1 VIGRAKPLKH
11 RGTEDAEEFKGMRLK
26 ENRRKDF
33 PAPETMM
40 GLWNFADWP
49 KIETEVDRVRQRW
62 MMRAI
67 EELPAEWA
75 RYEEVHWVMPTKK
88 QNL

>member
-1 VIGRAKPLKH
+1 
-11 RGTEDAEEFKGMRLK
+11 MRLK

-67 EELPAEWA
+67 EELPAA
-75 RYEEVHWVMPTKK
+75 RARSEEVHWVMPTEK